1 MRPKSSTLTAHE
13 LELMK
18 IVWRHE
24 APVTVR
30 DVYEE
35 MRKERTVAYTTVLTN
50 MKTLEEKGYLRATQQ
65 DRAHVYRSTRPKHEV
80 IRQMVRDFVTRV
92 FNGSGQPLVVH
103 LLEDDHLTQDDLRD
117 ITRMM
122 GKGKKR

>member
-1 MRPKSSTLTAHE
+1 MRPKSPTLTAHE

-35 MRKERTVAYTTVLTN
+35 MRKARTVAYTTVLTN

-65 DRAHVYRSTRPKHEV
+65 DRAHVYRSTRPKHDV

>member
-24 APVTVR
+24 EPVTVR

-35 MRKERTVAYTTVLTN
+35 LRRRRTVAYTTVLTN
-50 MKTLEEKGYLRATQQ
+50 MKTLEQKGYLRATQQ
-65 DRAHVYRSTRPKHEV
+65 DRAHVYQSVRPKQEV
-80 IRQMVRDFVTRV
+80 IRHMVRDFVTRV
-92 FNGSGQPLVVH
+92 FNGAGQPLVVH
-103 LLEDDHLTQDDLRD
+103 LLEDAHLSPQELRD

-122 GKGKKR
+122 AKGKKR

>member
-18 IVWRHE
+18 IVWRRDQ
-24 APVTVR
+24 PVTVR

-35 MRKERTVAYTTVLTN
+35 LRTQRTVAYTTVMTN
-50 MKTLEEKGYLRATQQ
+50 MKTLEEKGYLRATQRE
-65 DRAHVYRSTRPKHEV
+65 RAHVYRSARPKHEV
-80 IRQMVRDFVTRV
+80 IRHMVRDFVTRV
-92 FNGSGQPLVVH
+92 FNGAGQPLVVH
-103 LLEDDHLTQDDLRD
+103 LLEDDHLSRQDLRD

-122 GKGKKR
+122 AKGKKR

>member
-1 MRPKSSTLTAHE
+1 MRPKSPTLTAHE

-18 IVWRHE
+18 IVWRRE
-24 APVTVR
+24 EPVTVR

-35 MRKERTVAYTTVLTN
+35 LRSHRSVAYTTVLTN
-50 MKTLEEKGYLRATQQ
+50 MKTLEQKGYLRATQH
-65 DRAHVYRSTRPKHEV
+65 DRAHVYHPARPKHEV

-92 FNGSGQPLVVH
+92 FNGAGQPLVVH
-103 LLEDDHLTQDDLRD
+103 LLEDDHLSTQDLRE

-122 GKGKKR
+122 AKGKKR

>member
-1 MRPKSSTLTAHE
+1 MRPKSPTLTAHE

-50 MKTLEEKGYLRATQQ
+50 MKTLEEKGYLRARQQ
-65 DRAHVYRSTRPKHEV
+65 DRAHVYRSARPKQEV
-80 IRQMVRDFVTRV
+80 IKQMVRDFVTRV

>member
-18 IVWRHE
+18 VIWRHDQ
-24 APVTVR
+24 AVTVR
-30 DVYEE
+30 DVYEQL
-35 MRKERTVAYTTVLTN
+35 RKQRPVAYTTVLTN
-50 MKTLEEKGYLRATQQ
+50 MKTLEQKGYLRATQHE
-65 DRAHVYRSTRPKHEV
+65 RAHVYRPARPKQDV

-92 FNGSGQPLVVH
+92 FNGAGQPLVLH
-103 LLEDDHLTQDDLRD
+103 LLEDDHLSPEDLRD

>member
-1 MRPKSSTLTAHE
+1 MRPKSPTLTAHE

-35 MRKERTVAYTTVLTN
+35 MRKDRTVAYTTVLTN